1 MEGHYISYTIIRHC
15 LSLSLSVALIFGL
28 YRPSSGPIALRNV
41 LKCSICNFFTTIR
54 FCHFSSAA
62 FIEKNVERVPMAS
75 DNNVA
80 YVRLYNHIL
89 LLQIIALDR

>member
-1 MEGHYISYTIIRHC
+1 MTHFVVEGHYIIYTIIGHC

-41 LKCSICNFFTTIR
+41 LKCSICTFFTTIR

-75 DNNVA
+75 KGYA
-80 YVRLYNHIL
+80 RCS
-89 LLQIIALDR
+89 

>member
-1 MEGHYISYTIIRHC
+1 MIGH
-15 LSLSLSVALIFGL
+15 LSLSLSVVLIFGL

-41 LKCSICNFFTTIR
+41 LKCSICTFFTTIR

-75 DNNVA
+75 
-80 YVRLYNHIL
+80 LHKYNIL
-89 LLQIIALDR
+89 LQSLKY